1 MNLTKKLCL
10 TALTVLMAS
19 VVNTSYAANKA
30 VIVGVG
36 KYQDPRNNLPGI
48 ELDTNM
54 AQQLAT
60 RLGVSSSNIQLVM
73 DENATTNGMRQAMKW
88 AATGVN
94 ADDTVLIYVSSHGSQ
109 LADQNGDEEDG
120 YDETVYLHDGHFTD
134 DEFGQLIK
142 AIPSQNVLVVIDACH
157 SGTVTKGLWS
167 SAGNMFNANKGVAK
181 FIKPTSPPTRGL
193 AHNAVHKAF
202 GVEGT
207 GEGASGDNYLLLAAA
222 QDTQQSIATA
232 DGSLF
237 TKALLDTFEKR
248 RSDGRDFTWN
258 DVFNDTKNSIISA
271 DAGFYPNLEGNK
283 QLANKSIHV
292 VDVASTASTSNARPV
307 WRETEN
313 MANQGDSFGV
323 SVPSSLVEGQKL
335 DLSFDIPTNGYLN
348 IVTVDAADNATLL
361 FPNKYSPDNKVSA
374 GNFSLANYTSFRIT
388 AQKPLGD
395 TLIAAFITTDPVSLM
410 EKGMGIRDAKGNVTA
425 NFARLTTA
433 MMKKALGVEAKEA
446 SFKSVKKVINVTGR

>member
-19 VVNTSYAANKA
+19 AVNISYAANKA
-30 VIVGVG
+30 LIVGVG
-36 KYQDPRNNLPGI
+36 KYQDPRSNLPGI

-54 AQQLAT
+54 AQQLAA
-60 RLGVSSSNIQLVM
+60 RLGISPSNIQLVA
-73 DENATTNGMRQAMKW
+73 DERATINGMRQAMKW
-88 AATGVN
+88 AATDVN

-109 LADQNGDEEDG
+109 LADQNSDEQDG
-120 YDETVYLHDGHFTD
+120 YDETLYLHDGHFTD

-142 AIPSQNVLVVIDACH
+142 AIPSQNVLVFVDACH
-157 SGTVTKGLWS
+157 SGTVTKSLWS
-167 SAGNMFNANKGVAK
+167 SAGNVFNATKGVSK
-181 FIKPTSPPTRGL
+181 FVKPTSSPATRGL
-193 AHNAVHKAF
+193 AHSAAHKAF

-207 GEGASGDNYLLLAAA
+207 GESAAGDNYLLLAAA
-222 QDTQQSIATA
+222 QDSQQSIATP

-258 DVFNDTKNSIISA
+258 DVFNDTKNVIISSDQA
-271 DAGFYPNLEGNK
+271 FYPNLEGNK
-283 QLANKSIHV
+283 QLANKAIRF
-292 VDVASTASTSNARPV
+292 VDVASNSSSSAKPV

-313 MANQGDSFGV
+313 MANQGDSFGMTA
-323 SVPSSLVEGQKL
+323 PSSLVEGQKL
-335 DLSFDIPTNGYLN
+335 ELIFDIPADGYLN
-348 IVTVDAADNATLL
+348 IVTVDAADSATLL
-361 FPNKYSPDNKVSA
+361 FPNKYSQDNKVSA
-374 GNFSLANYTSFRIT
+374 GNFNLANYTSFRIT

-395 TLIAAFITTDPVSLM
+395 TLIAAFITTQPVNLM
-410 EKGMGIRDAKGNVTA
+410 EKGMGIRDKSGNVTA